1 MKKRERMLGGILLS
15 IVAFMMIL
23 GGVIQVAEEGR
34 VSYIVGIMFGIVLLA
49 GGITLIIKGKAG

>member
-1 MKKRERMLGGILLS
+1 VKKRERMLGGILLS

>member
-23 GGVIQVAEEGR
+23 GGVVQVAEEGR
-34 VSYIVGIMFGIVLLA
+34 VSSIAGIMFGIVLLA